1 MSNPTTDPVSSAN
14 SPSAP
19 SPALRVG
26 SLAGLTAIGVTICLI
41 VMLARVA
48 QLQMAPGEKLADF
61 VTNRVTTT
69 AAQAPRG
76 DLHDAR
82 GRVLAATRFGYRVF
96 IDPTEFPQPPGEAIA
111 KLAGVVGLRPD
122 EIAAR
127 LLPKMV
133 ENEHRNALLADPDPV
148 NDRKPVRYV
157 SIGGVLED
165 GKDELVRNLGIP
177 GVGLERRSVREAPGG
192 DLVASLLGRVGI
204 DHNGLLGAELYLD
217 KQVTGTPGKLSYV
230 RDARG
235 KALWVSRGSFQAP
248 TRGADARLSVD
259 LEVQRI
265 VHEELMRGVEEA
277 DAAGGRCVVLD
288 PLTGEVLAMC
298 DVLRDVAT
306 VDYPWTYPI
315 GQEPGGRRPRYKT
328 IRDDGGR
335 SREGLRN
342 RCVEDAYEPG
352 STFKPFMWAEVTALG
367 LARPQEVF
375 DTENGQ
381 WRTPYGRFIADVEE
395 FGQQT
400 WAHILIHSSNIGMV
414 KATARMSFKQMHDSV
429 RKFGFGARTQI
440 GLPGES
446 TGLVTSMK
454 NWSKYSQTSVAMGH
468 EVAVTPMQMVR
479 AFSVFA
485 RPGEM
490 AGTLPPIRLV
500 ALTGDTITVPGQ
512 RVLPAGVAH
521 DARTTMVGVTE
532 RLDARLTRKA
542 ENPPLRYDAFGKSGT
557 AEIPL
562 GPPPAGKKRPKGS
575 DGYFQGQYNASFIAG
590 APSKDPR
597 IVLVVVIDDPGPQRV
612 ATRTHYGAAAA
623 GPVAR
628 RIIER
633 TLSYLGVPPTV
644 AESADSGRRVAA
656 ARP

>member
-1 MSNPTTDPVSSAN
+1 MNNPTPESAANAASPTVS
-14 SPSAP
+14 
-19 SPALRVG
+19 ALRIG
-26 SLAGLTAIGVTICLI
+26 TLAGLTAVGVTICLI

-48 QLQMAPGEKLADF
+48 QLQLAPGQNLAGF
-61 VTNRVTTT
+61 VSNRVTTT
-69 AAQAPRG
+69 PAQAPRG
-76 DLHDAR
+76 DIHDAR

-96 IDPTEFPQPPGEAIA
+96 IDPSEFPQPPGEAIA
-111 KLAGVVGLRPD
+111 KLAGVIGLRPD
-122 EIAAR
+122 EIAQR
-127 LLPKMV
+127 LVPRMV
-133 ENEHRNALLADPDPV
+133 ENERRKGLMADSDPA
-148 NDRKPVRYV
+148 NDRKPIRYV

-177 GVGLERRSVREAPGG
+177 GVGLERRSVREVPGG
-192 DLVASLLGRVGI
+192 DLVAGLLGRVGI

-248 TRGADARLSVD
+248 VRGADARLSID

-265 VHEELMRGVEEA
+265 VHEELLRGVEEA

-298 DVLRDVAT
+298 DVLREVAA

-328 IRDDGGR
+328 ICDDGGR

-352 STFKPFMWAEVTALG
+352 STFKPFMWAETTALG
-367 LARPQEVF
+367 LARSDEVF
-375 DTENGQ
+375 DTENGR
-381 WRTPYGRFIADVEE
+381 WRTPYGRLISDVEE
-395 FGQQT
+395 FPYQT
-400 WAHILIHSSNIGMV
+400 WAHVLVHSSNIGMI
-414 KATARMSFKQMHDSV
+414 KATARMSFKQMHDAV
-429 RKFGFGARTQI
+429 RKFGFGSRTRI

-446 TGLVTSMK
+446 TGLVTSLK

-468 EVAVTPMQMVR
+468 EIAVTPIQMVR

-485 RPGEM
+485 RPGEL

-500 ALTGDTITVPGQ
+500 AAGGDAAMIPGE
-512 RVLPAGVAH
+512 RVLPASVAIE
-521 DARTTMVGVTE
+521 ARNIMVGVTD

-562 GPPPAGKKRPKGS
+562 GPPPPGKKRPKGS

-590 APSKDPR
+590 APVREPR

-633 TLSYLGVPPTV
+633 TLSYLGVPPTNP
-644 AESADSGRRVAA
+644 DSGDKPRSVAV